1 MAKYHWERITGD
13 PELYKDLMV
22 NLEVDEGDDDT
33 MSEQLC
39 MQLPD
44 ECSEGALPFR
54 NAGLVM
60 SLSYAQDYKG
70 IWGIIFLCDKYL
82 YEGDVCAGDDAGPF
96 DDLSEALKCISGP
109 ARENTLPGD
118 FHVWSAWELSPPL
131 IKALTKQL
139 IEGGRVSIDQKP
151 HVFTQGMLKKV

>member
-70 IWGIIFLCDKYL
+70 HMGYH
-82 YEGDVCAGDDAGPF
+82 
-96 DDLSEALKCISGP
+96 LSL
-109 ARENTLPGD
+109 
-118 FHVWSAWELSPPL
+118 
-131 IKALTKQL
+131 
-139 IEGGRVSIDQKP
+139 
-151 HVFTQGMLKKV
+151 